1 MTVPGPRVTV
11 PAHDAVVLAG
21 GRGQRLGGVRKPEV
35 RVDGRAL
42 LDRVLDATGSA
53 RRVVVVGPAEL
64 ARPGVRTVLEDP
76 PDGGPVAGLDAGLRA
91 LADDAGT
98 GDAGRAEAPGSARS
112 AGPADGPDGPAE
124 HVLVLACDVPRAA
137 EVVPA
142 LLAAAVRAP
151 DADVVWAV
159 DAEGRGQPLLALYRR
174 DALLA
179 ALARRRADGGV
190 RDCSV
195 RRLVAGL
202 TAEPVPTPGDEAA
215 DVDTWQAVADLA
227 RTLRRRTPVTDETGA
242 ADAARTPR
250 PDRAADAGPVG
261 GDELHRWVVHL
272 VEALDV
278 DPDAVDVVAL
288 LDLAR
293 DTAQGVARPAVPIT
307 AFLAGYAVA
316 GRGADRA
323 AFESVTQQVR
333 ALVAAWGHEDGER

>member
-1 MTVPGPRVTV
+1 MTGPGPRATV

-21 GRGQRLGGVRKPEV
+21 GRGRRLGGVSKPEV
-35 RVDGRAL
+35 RVDGRPL

-53 RRVVVVGPAEL
+53 RRVVVVGPADL

-91 LADDAGT
+91 LGDDPGAEYAGGAGDPDAADLPDAP
-98 GDAGRAEAPGSARS
+98 AG
-112 AGPADGPDGPAE
+112 

-137 EVVPA
+137 ELVPA
-142 LLAAAVRAP
+142 LQAAAVRAP

-179 ALARRRADGGV
+179 ALARRHADGGV
-190 RDCSV
+190 RNCSV

-250 PDRAADAGPVG
+250 PDPAAGPVG

-323 AFESVTQQVR
+323 AFESVTQQVT
-333 ALVAAWGHEDGER
+333 ALVAAWGEGNEVRP